1 MVKEKKIKV
10 KHEEIRN
17 SPLFAEV
24 PVKIVKRIST
34 FPSAQKIPAH
44 SIVIKEG
51 DAGDSMFIILSGTVD
66 VFKTDKMVKV
76 ATLGPGTFVGE
87 GALVSG
93 APRNATIKAA
103 TDTKIAFFDIKAY
116 NKLIT
121 SHPSIPITLM
131 KTHTER
137 CKSVV
142 KTNGNVF
149 GKSKKVIGVFAILGA
164 ILFIKYGG
172 DAFDIESL
180 KNISKLIPDEFRAL
194 FGPLTGAIM
203 VKFQNMFIGD
213 IVTKIENI

>member
-1 MVKEKKIKV
+1 MPKKPSIKV
-10 KHEEIRN
+10 QDIIN
-17 SPLFAEV
+17 SPLFAGVPPMFLKNVPKYCTVQEV
-24 PVKIVKRIST
+24 
-34 FPSAQKIPAH
+34 AQGTTM
-44 SIVIKEG
+44 IKEG
-51 DAGDSMFIILSGTVD
+51 DTGDSMFIIVQGQVD
-66 VFKTDKMVKV
+66 VFKGPKMIKL
-76 ATLGPGTFVGE
+76 ATLGSGVFVGE

-93 APRNATIKAA
+93 APRNATVVAASPVKLAHFDKAG
-103 TDTKIAFFDIKAY
+103 FD
-116 NKLIT
+116 KLVTIH
-121 SHPSIPITLM
+121 SAIPITLM

-172 DAFDIESL
+172 DAFNIESL
-180 KNISKLIPDEFRAL
+180 KNISKLIPDEFMAL

-213 IVTKIENI
+213 IVTKIEKL